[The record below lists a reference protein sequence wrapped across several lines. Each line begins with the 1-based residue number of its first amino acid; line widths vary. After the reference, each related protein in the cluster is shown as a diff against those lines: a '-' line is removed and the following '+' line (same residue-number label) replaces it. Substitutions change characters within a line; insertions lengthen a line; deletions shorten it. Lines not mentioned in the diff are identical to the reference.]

1 MRPLKILR
9 FVECYADSIKN
20 ICVFALTRVPYDVL
34 SVIIMSWRLIVDA
47 DFTKGERK
55 MSAVLGELSVY
66 QPTVMEVRR
75 RQFNLSQAQLGQLV
89 RRDQMIISSIE
100 NGRKKPAPDLRDAIA
115 QALLLSAPDKL
126 LETWRYDTEYGPGPN
141 GSN

>member
-1 MRPLKILR
+1 
-9 FVECYADSIKN
+9 
-20 ICVFALTRVPYDVL
+20 
-34 SVIIMSWRLIVDA
+34 
-47 DFTKGERK
+47 